1 MKKNFLKKGFT
12 LIEMIVSIAALLVL
26 FGAIS
31 GTFIWGL
38 RIQRQELARQDMLN
52 QISYALELMSR
63 TLRMAVV
70 DSDGSCVGESGKIFE
85 LVSENEIKFINGL
98 KSGSCESFNLKSVSG
113 KKIINYSFN
122 YNLDR
127 KDYPLVSDKIEVQD
141 LKFKIENTN
150 SKPKIVIMMKV
161 KVPGIKETI
170 FQTTISARN

>member
-1 MKKNFLKKGFT
+1 MNKNFLKKGFT

-63 TLRMAVV
+63 TLRMAAV
-70 DSDGSCVGESGKIFE
+70 DSDGSCVGEGKIFDAKT
-85 LVSENEIKFINGL
+85 NEIRFKNGL
-98 KSGSCESFNLKSVSG
+98 KGGSCESFILSG
-113 KKIINYSFN
+113 GKINYN
-122 YNLDR
+122 G
-127 KDYPLVSDKIEVQD
+127 YPLVSDKITVD
-141 LKFKIENTN
+141 ALKFELIENTN
-150 SKPKIVIMMKV
+150 SKPKVVIMMKV

>member
-70 DSDGSCVGESGKIFE
+70 DSDGFCVGTSGKIFGVRE
-85 LVSENEIKFINGL
+85 LELNRDEIRFKNGL
-98 KSGSCESFNLKSVSG
+98 KGGSCESFSLSDDG
-113 KKIINYSFN
+113 KINY
-122 YNLDR
+122 
-127 KDYPLVSDKIEVQD
+127 KDYPLVSDKIPVD
-141 LKFKIENTN
+141 ALKFKLIENTN
-150 SKPKIVIMMKV
+150 SKPKVVIMMKV
-161 KVPGIKETI
+161 KVPGIKETT